1 MPLFTALD
9 EGFVSMP
16 GFWVI
21 DVLLGGLMGLLVIML
36 VFVVVIGCCCC
47 CCCVSVIKFLVLTL
61 TLTGFECP
69 MMLLFLPSLMKDFE
83 VLSVMT

>member
-9 EGFVSMP
+9 EGFVSIP

-21 DVLLGGLMGLLVIML
+21 DVLLGRLMGLLVIML
-36 VFVVVIGCCCC
+36 VFVVVIGCC

-61 TLTGFECP
+61 TLTGFE
-69 MMLLFLPSLMKDFE
+69 
-83 VLSVMT
+83 